1 MPLSTEDNL
10 RLNVM
15 LANNVDAVR
24 IDEGR
29 MVVYGIADTNE
40 MRIQLN
46 PNCHDDKYIKQVK
59 ELLSSHV
66 LGSPGGYPVYLK
78 RWTRM
83 GQMKDES
90 LADLLKIGEPE
101 AIMAVVCAHGLT
113 NELAKLAWWAAPEA
127 EYARRMLESEAVVN
141 GEMGKVLA
149 DFLIEF
155 LPFEEDP
162 YAIVRSVRLVL
173 QGDLISED
181 VRQTLWSLGI
191 KKNVFR
197 IGFLEACPDELPEP
211 IPMREDA
218 EQYQQ
223 GLQTLKN
230 NGNRYAIQLGKILS
244 TAGQS
249 FIHTSEVILK
259 KPANQEAVCALLNAI
274 GNYFNPDFDHNSHS
288 YNEMQSNA
296 TAEQEILVLIMQAKQ
311 KLISNDDELNS
322 LLDAMPL
329 LKAEVE
335 AMLCLASITDAIA
348 TPIFARTDAIGSV
361 MRKKLMPVTDPLF
374 EQFAILRHIRA

>member
-1 MPLSTEDNL
+1 MSLSTEDNL

-15 LANNVDAVR
+15 LANNINAVR

-29 MVVYGIADTNE
+29 MIVYAIADGNE
-40 MRIQLN
+40 MQIQLN
-46 PNCHDDKYIKQVK
+46 PNCNDEKYIKQVK

-90 LADLLKIGEPE
+90 LADLLKLGEPE
-101 AIMAVVCAHGLT
+101 AIMAVVCAQGLT
-113 NELAKLAWWAAPEA
+113 DELAKLAWWAAPEA
-127 EYARRMLESEAVVN
+127 EYARRMLESEKVVK

-173 QGDLISED
+173 QGDLISGD
-181 VRQTLWSLGI
+181 VRNVLWSRGV

-211 IPMREDA
+211 SSERADREQHQ
-218 EQYQQ
+218 QY
-223 GLQTLKN
+223 LTVLKN
-230 NGNRYAIQLGKILS
+230 NGNRYAIQLEKILS
-244 TAGQS
+244 SSGQS
-249 FIHTSEVILK
+249 FLQTSEAILK
-259 KPANQEAVCALLNAI
+259 KPANQEAVCALFNAV
-274 GNYFNPDFDHNSHS
+274 GNYFNPNVENNAPDYD
-288 YNEMQSNA
+288 EMKSNA
-296 TAEQEILVLIMQAKQ
+296 MAEQDILVLLEQAKQ
-311 KLISNDDELNS
+311 KASSDDELAALLEVLPS
-322 LLDAMPL
+322 LQADI
-329 LKAEVE
+329 E
-335 AMLCLASITDAIA
+335 AMLCLASVTDAIA
-348 TPIFARTDAIGSV
+348 TPVFARTDAIGSV
-361 MRKKLMPVTDPLF
+361 MRKKLTPVTEPLF
-374 EQFAILRHIRA
+374 AQFAILRQPTD

>member
-1 MPLSTEDNL
+1 VSLSTEDNL

-15 LANNVDAVR
+15 LANNVNAVR
-24 IDEGR
+24 IDDGR
-29 MVVYGIADTNE
+29 MVVHGIADGNE
-40 MRIQLN
+40 MQIQLN

-101 AIMAVVCAHGLT
+101 AIMAVVCAQGLT
-113 NELAKLAWWAAPEA
+113 DELAKLAWWAAPEA
-127 EYARRMLESEAVVN
+127 EYARRMLESEHVVK

-173 QGDLISED
+173 QGDLISDET
-181 VRQTLWSLGI
+181 RNTLWSRGI

-197 IGFLEACPDELPEP
+197 IGFLEACPDALPEP
-211 IPMREDA
+211 TPMRSDSEQHQESLA
-218 EQYQQ
+218 E
-223 GLQTLKN
+223 LKKQ
-230 NGNRYAIQLGKILS
+230 GNRYAVQLDKILS
-244 TAGQS
+244 SAGQS
-249 FIHTSEVILK
+249 FIHTSEMILK
-259 KPANQEAVCALLNAI
+259 KPANQEAVCALLNAV
-274 GNYFNPDFDHNSHS
+274 GNYFNPDFELNAQS
-288 YNEMQSNA
+288 YDEMQSNA
-296 TAEQEILVLIMQAKQ
+296 MAEQDILVLVEQAKQ
-311 KLISNDDELNS
+311 KVSSADEELNALLETLPS
-322 LLDAMPL
+322 LREDI
-329 LKAEVE
+329 E

-348 TPIFARTDAIGSV
+348 TPVFARTDAIGSV
-361 MRKKLMPVTDPLF
+361 MRKKLTPVTEPLF
-374 EQFAILRHIRA
+374 NQFKTLRQESH